1 MYLFL
6 GDLDVGGIDASVL
19 HDLADPFSVL
29 ADLSCVKHVRACSSQ
44 SHRLVRA

>member
-6 GDLDVGGIDASVL
+6 GDLDVGGIDASIL

-29 ADLSCVKHVRACSSQ
+29 TDLSCVKHVCARSSQ
-44 SHRLVRA
+44 SYRLVSA